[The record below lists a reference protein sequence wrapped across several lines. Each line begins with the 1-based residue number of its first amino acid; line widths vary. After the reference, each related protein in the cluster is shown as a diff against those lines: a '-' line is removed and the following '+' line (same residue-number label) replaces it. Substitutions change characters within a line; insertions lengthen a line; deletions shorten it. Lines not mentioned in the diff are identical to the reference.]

1 MVTLMEAPLD
11 TRTIEIDFEVHKR
24 IELERMSFSEPDN
37 AVLRRLLK
45 IGRTET
51 VTVNVETPTSAQG
64 RPWMG
69 KGQSRG
75 LTLPHGTELA
85 IDYNGKRFTGQVV
98 QGKLIVE
105 GQSFSSPSGAAVA
118 LCRTKD
124 GRKTHLNG
132 KSICQ
137 VRFPGAVKFVLLSDY
152 ERDQMRIRTVVA
164 V

>member
-1 MVTLMEAPLD
+1 MD

-24 IELERMSFSEPDN
+24 IELERTSFSETPN

-45 IGRTET
+45 IGGTLP
-51 VTVNVETPTSAQG
+51 VTVKAEAPTPVQG
-64 RPWMG
+64 RPWVG
-69 KGQSRG
+69 KGQSTG
-75 LTLPHGTELA
+75 LVLPHGTDLA
-85 IDYNGKRFTGQVV
+85 IDYNGQRFTGQVV
-98 QGKLIVE
+98 QGRLIVE

-137 VRFPGAVKFVLLSDY
+137 VRFPGEEKFVLLSDY
-152 ERDQMRIRTVVA
+152 ERELARKRNA
-164 V
+164 AAA